1 MKEKHGF
8 YIRML
13 RVSRR
18 CATIKGHVTRW
29 PMKQD
34 VHFNQDPRKQVP
46 LIRKKAFLEDHRSDE
61 FAL

>member
-1 MKEKHGF
+1 M
-8 YIRML
+8 Y

-18 CATIKGHVTRW
+18 FKGHVTRW

-34 VHFNQDPRKQVP
+34 VHFNQDPRKQIP
-46 LIRKKAFLEDHRSDE
+46 LNKKKAFLEPHQKDE